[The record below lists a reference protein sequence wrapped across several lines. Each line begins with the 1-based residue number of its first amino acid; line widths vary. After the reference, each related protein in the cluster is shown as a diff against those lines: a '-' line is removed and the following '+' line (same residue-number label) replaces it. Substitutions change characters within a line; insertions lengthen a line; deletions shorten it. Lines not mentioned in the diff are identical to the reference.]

1 MNQTILD
8 LFYTGDYNE
17 VISCLDK
24 LDPSNGSPPINRN
37 ETLSFRFR
45 SLVHLDRSSD
55 ALDLLPNNT
64 NSVTEA
70 LRLYLQAYQLGLL
83 MGNPFPV
90 RDNQDFNYQNHNSS
104 PEWNHVV
111 AACSDLLS
119 SLAASTSTSSS
130 SPSSPSSNSQ
140 TTITTFILAVVMDWA
155 GRPDLS
161 FQLSTRSFAQCR
173 SGEESTVRAEAALLQ
188 CSLLAQR
195 GHWEILED
203 TIRGWRRQKSSP
215 PIALDSL
222 TFQILE
228 AQILILKSEP
238 KRALL
243 ILCSLNLVKKRRSPK
258 ILGLLITASIKMRKF
273 ADCELFLDEL
283 KATPSLS
290 SFYWNLLS
298 IYSIQ
303 YQKLTNTTPT
313 FDAGDAASNFPPLL
327 IEWKKNQLAP
337 FQ

>member
-8 LFYTGDYNE
+8 LFYTGDYDE
-17 VISCLDK
+17 VISCLDE
-24 LDPSNGSPPINRN
+24 LDPSNGSPPIDRN
-37 ETLSFRFR
+37 EILLFRFR
-45 SLVHLDRSSD
+45 SFVHLDRSSD

-83 MGNPFPV
+83 MGNPLPI
-90 RDNQDFNYQNHNSS
+90 RDNQDFNYQNPNSS

-111 AACSDLLS
+111 AACSDLIS
-119 SLAASTSTSSS
+119 SLAASASSSLTSS
-130 SPSSPSSNSQ
+130 PNSNSQ

-161 FQLSTRSFAQCR
+161 FQLSTRSLAQCR
-173 SGEESTVRAEAALLQ
+173 TEEESTVRAEAAILQ

-195 GHWEILED
+195 GYWEILDD
-203 TIRGWRRQKSSP
+203 TIRGWRRQQSSP

-243 ILCSLNLVKKRRSPK
+243 ILCSLNVAKKRSPK

-283 KATPSLS
+283 KATPNLS
-290 SFYWNLLS
+290 SFYWNLLT
-298 IYSIQ
+298 IYTIQ
-303 YQKLTNTTPT
+303 YQKLSNTTAT
-313 FDAGDAASNFPPLL
+313 LKTGDPISNFPPLL
-327 IEWKKNQLAP
+327 MEWKKKQLAP